1 MAFAAAHMRIAPV
14 AGKACSSRPA
24 RVVAFSGMKP
34 MPAMRLAS
42 RTLVVDAVRTTSKT
56 ARRTAIVAMAKK
68 SVGDL
73 KQADLE
79 GKTVFVRCDLNVP
92 LDKDLNI
99 TDDTRIRAAVPTLK
113 YLMENGAKLL
123 VTSHLV
129 WGQEGRGLDG

>member
-1 MAFAAAHMRIAPV
+1 MAFAAAHMRVAPV
-14 AGKACSSRPA
+14 ASKACSSRPA
-24 RVVAFSGMKP
+24 RVVAFTGMKP

-42 RTLVVDAVRTTSKT
+42 RTLVVDATRTTSA

-113 YLMENGAKLL
+113 YLMDNGAKLL

-129 WGQEGRGLDG
+129 RDIDGG